1 MGLGDWPAAPVL
13 PAGARAPCRGAAWD
27 WPTGRGQRSE
37 EDAAWEPGSL
47 GVGLWEDWPGRLAA
61 WEGWSLGWTWTG
73 RRRMLPAA
81 WEDLKHVGACGS

>member
-61 WEGWSLGWTWTG
+61 WEGWSLGWT
-73 RRRMLPAA
+73 
-81 WEDLKHVGACGS
+81 

>member
-37 EDAAWEPGSL
+37 EDAAWEPGSGTL
-47 GVGLWEDWPGRLAA
+47 GGLAWPLGRLGAVA
-61 WEGWSLGWTWTG
+61 EDEKKFRYGSTH
-73 RRRMLPAA
+73 LPTHFSDTAIVRN
-81 WEDLKHVGACGS
+81 EVN

>member
-37 EDAAWEPGSL
+37 EDAAWEWDS
-47 GVGLWEDWPGRLAA
+47 GRIGLAA
-61 WEGWSLGWTWTG
+61 WPPGSSGGG
-73 RRRMLPAA
+73 R
-81 WEDLKHVGACGS
+81 KKI